1 MESQTSNASIT
12 SLRVGSLTH
21 VRVAGVIDETFPLS
35 PASKGLQGL
44 VVVDLGLV
52 ERISSF
58 GVRRWIEFAGHPP
71 QGVSGLY
78 VVNAPPV
85 VVDQLNMVEGFAGVA
100 RVLSLLAPYSCR
112 FCKEDRLRL
121 VRLVEEAKVLEQGG
135 APPHQCP
142 VCAQPLEFADE
153 PTEFFDFARRQQ
165 FSAVDPA
172 VLRYLRSGIPSEPSE
187 LSSHLKII
195 QDDITFITLASTLKG
210 DLNVRR
216 LASGLEGRVA
226 FDCCHVSVV
235 EPEALPRIEQVLE
248 VASQGAQVVL
258 CRVPP
263 PLLAVLAKSTKTLP
277 AKLATLWLPCD
288 CRNCGQVTHQRIQTS
303 EYLEVLRSKG
313 TMERVCPVC
322 GGSARAPAL
331 SQFQGLLARTP
342 LTDKPLDDIEALEQ
356 RALSQYLFGSTNQDP
371 GAKGTSATDTHNSG
385 ARLQIIRRLGQGG
398 MAEVFLAK
406 QQGVKGFEKFVVM
419 KKILAQFAENPEF
432 VDMLFAEARAN
443 ARLTHPNVVQT
454 FDVGVTDGVAYIL
467 MEYVRGPDLKRLLTE
482 LRRKGM
488 ALPLEHALRI
498 VAEVAAG
505 LHYAH
510 SYVDPSG
517 TAHPVVHR
525 DVSPHNVLV
534 SLDGAIKLSDFGI
547 AKVQGEEHTQAG
559 VIKGKIS
566 YLSPEA
572 ASGRPLDWRND
583 VFALGVVLFEL
594 LTGQLPFRR
603 DHDAATLA
611 AIVREPAPV
620 PSQLRPHI
628 PQDVS
633 DLILRALVKD
643 PARRT
648 PSAAAMREEIEAVIA
663 HHRLSSSPASV
674 AQFFKEALGD
684 RLSEYA
690 PSSIAGSGTGSNP
703 RALMPGTGSHSRN
716 LGTGSGSDMRAPSD
730 LSRPPV
736 RGGSGSMPRMEPPP
750 VASPPEP
757 AERGTEVV
765 SVSSPPVA
773 SPPVAP
779 PVAAAPR
786 PSRPA
791 AAPPTSPLPPP
802 SAVRPAASA
811 NVPTRVGPPPQAPA
825 RPSVSVPSVAPMTAA
840 PPPPPVSAMPP
851 PPPHGGT
858 HAQYGVAHVQQGGA
872 PQPQAGAYAQ
882 GGASQPQAGAYA
894 PQGGAHAPQAG
905 AYAPQGGAS
914 QPQAGAHAPQG
925 GSPRTSGT
933 HAPPTTGTH
942 AAYGGS
948 HPSSV
953 APPPPPVST
962 PMAPPARAPAAHVAP
977 PPAPVHAVSPT
988 AQAPAAEA
996 TAKGLTPGQRKGL
1009 IVGGVALVLAGL
1021 ALVFLLPKGGVEVR
1035 NAQEGERVYVSG
1047 VLLDTNQGL
1056 PEGTAGWLISTAVDG
1071 KLHRFGKVP
1080 RSEHIDLRTLADAP
1094 PQAEARGTLSV
1105 TGAQGCR
1112 VALGSQV
1119 LEGQTPLSSQM
1130 PAGREF
1136 EVRVTCG
1143 GKPDLVRWVMAV
1155 PGQGVALDVP

>member
-1 MESQTSNASIT
+1 MESQTSNAGINT
-12 SLRVGSLTH
+12 VRVGNLLH
-21 VRVAGVIDETFPLS
+21 VRVSGVIDETFPLS
-35 PASKGLQGL
+35 SSTKGLSGL
-44 VVVDLGLV
+44 LVVDLGLL

-58 GVRRWIEFAGHPP
+58 GVRRWIEFVGHPP
-71 QGVSGLY
+71 QGVAGLY
-78 VVNAPPV
+78 VINAPPI

-100 RVLSLLAPYSCR
+100 RVLSLLAPYTCR

-121 VRLVEEAKVLEQGG
+121 VNLVDEAKALEQGG
-135 APPHQCP
+135 APEHHCP

-165 FSAVDPA
+165 FSTVDPA
-172 VLRYLRSGIPSEPSE
+172 VLRYLRASTPSESSE
-187 LSSHLKII
+187 LSSHLKIV

-216 LASGLEGRVA
+216 LAAGLEGRVA
-226 FDCCHVSVV
+226 FDCCHVTKA
-235 EPEALPRIEQVLE
+235 EPEALARFEQVLE
-248 VASQGAQVVL
+248 VAAQGAQVVL
-258 CRVPP
+258 SRVPP
-263 PLLAVLAKSTKTLP
+263 PMLGLLARSAKTLP
-277 AKLATLWLPCD
+277 VRLATLWLPCD
-288 CRNCGQVTHQRIQTS
+288 CRNCGQVYHQRIQAA
-303 EYLEVLRSKG
+303 EYLEALRNKG
-313 TMERVCPVC
+313 NLDRVCPVC
-322 GGSARAPAL
+322 GGTARAPAL
-331 SQFQGLLARTP
+331 TQFQGLLAR
-342 LTDKPLDDIEALEQ
+342 LTLTERALDDIEALEQ
-356 RALSQYLFGSTNQDP
+356 RALSQYLFGSTNIDP
-371 GAKGTSATDTHNSG
+371 ASMKHSSPTDLHAQSA
-385 ARLQIIRRLGQGG
+385 RVQIIRRLGQGG

-406 QQGVKGFEKFVVM
+406 QQGAKGFEKYVVM

-525 DVSPHNVLV
+525 DVSPHNVLI

-620 PSQLRPHI
+620 PSQLKPHI

-648 PSAAAMREEIEAVIA
+648 PSAAAMREEIEAVIV

-674 AQFFKEALGD
+674 AQFFKETLGD
-684 RLSEYA
+684 RLAEYA
-690 PSSIAGSGTGSNP
+690 PSTSGTGSHP
-703 RALMPGTGSHSRN
+703 KPLVPGTGSHPRSPAP
-716 LGTGSGSDMRAPSD
+716 GSHSGASHSGMRAPAD
-730 LSRPPV
+730 ISRPPV
-736 RGGSGSMPRMEPPP
+736 KGASGSMPRMDPGEPRPPPAPPPPPMAPPP
-750 VASPPEP
+750 VASDR
-757 AERGTEVV
+757 ERDHTEVV
-765 SVSSPPVA
+765 SLSSSDIRAV
-773 SPPVAP
+773 PVAP
-779 PVAAAPR
+779 PVPPARAAPST
-786 PSRPA
+786 PPA
-791 AAPPTSPLPPP
+791 VAPVSALPPP
-802 SAVRPAASA
+802 TAVRSAAA
-811 NVPTRVGPPPQAPA
+811 AAVPTRVAPMPA
-825 RPSVSVPSVAPMTAA
+825 APVRPSVAVPSVAP
-840 PPPPPVSAMPP
+840 
-851 PPPHGGT
+851 
-858 HAQYGVAHVQQGGA
+858 VAS
-872 PQPQAGAYAQ
+872 PQAPVAPAQ
-882 GGASQPQAGAYA
+882 PPRSSAEHASPGPSRPGTGRIVA
-894 PQGGAHAPQAG
+894 PVPPIAPEPAKPV
-905 AYAPQGGAS
+905 APK
-914 QPQAGAHAPQG
+914 P
-925 GSPRTSGT
+925 
-933 HAPPTTGTH
+933 
-942 AAYGGS
+942 
-948 HPSSV
+948 V
-953 APPPPPVST
+953 APPVVAATAPGAT
-962 PMAPPARAPAAHVAP
+962 PAPASRLRTPLLIGAGVLLVGAL
-977 PPAPVHAVSPT
+977 AAVV
-988 AQAPAAEA
+988 
-996 TAKGLTPGQRKGL
+996 L
-1009 IVGGVALVLAGL
+1009 I
-1021 ALVFLLPKGGVEVR
+1021 PSGGVEIL
-1035 NAQEGERVYVSG
+1035 NAQEGERVYVGGVRLEADRTLPPGASSG
-1047 VLLDTNQGL
+1047 SMLV
-1056 PEGTAGWLISTAVDG
+1056 ATAVDG
-1071 KLHRFGKVP
+1071 QLHRFGKVMQ
-1080 RSEHIDLRTLADAP
+1080 SERIDLRTLADAAP
-1094 PQAEARGTLSV
+1094 PPGSTGTLSI
-1105 TGAQGCR
+1105 TGSSGCR
-1112 VALGSQV
+1112 VALGKQP
-1119 LEGQTPLSSQM
+1119 LEGTTPLASAL

-1136 EVRVTCG
+1136 EVRVSCG

>member
-21 VRVAGVIDETFPLS
+21 VRVAGVIDETFLLS

-100 RVLSLLAPYSCR
+100 RVLSLLAPYACR

-121 VRLVEEAKVLEQGG
+121 VRLVDEAKVLEQGG
-135 APPHQCP
+135 APPHSCP
-142 VCAQPLEFADE
+142 VCSQPLEFADE

-187 LSSHLKII
+187 LASHLKIV

-263 PLLAVLAKSTKTLP
+263 PLLAVLAKSTKALP

-303 EYLEVLRSKG
+303 EYLEVLRAKG

-322 GGSARAPAL
+322 GGSSRAPAL
-331 SQFQGLLARTP
+331 AQFQGLLARTP

-750 VASPPEP
+750 VAAHQEA

-765 SVSSPPVA
+765 SVTSPPVA
-773 SPPVAP
+773 SPPPP
-779 PVAAAPR
+779 PVAAAAPAPR

-791 AAPPTSPLPPP
+791 AQPPASPLPPP
-802 SAVRPAASA
+802 TAVRPAASA
-811 NVPTRVGPPPQAPA
+811 NVPTRVGPPPA
-825 RPSVSVPSVAPMTAA
+825 RPSVAVPSVAPLTTA
-840 PPPPPVSAMPP
+840 PPPPPQQSQ
-851 PPPHGGT
+851 GGT
-858 HAQYGVAHVQQGGA
+858 HAQYGVAPTQPAGGQR
-872 PQPQAGAYAQ
+872 PL
-882 GGASQPQAGAYA
+882 GAS
-894 PQGGAHAPQAG
+894 
-905 AYAPQGGAS
+905 
-914 QPQAGAHAPQG
+914 
-925 GSPRTSGT
+925 SP
-933 HAPPTTGTH
+933 PTGTH
-942 AAYGGS
+942 AAYGA
-948 HPSSV
+948 HPSPPPPV
-953 APPPPPVST
+953 AEPPPPP
-962 PMAPPARAPAAHVAP
+962 PPAPPPVAATARPPAAPVAA
-977 PPAPVHAVSPT
+977 PPAPVHAV
-988 AQAPAAEA
+988 APAASAPPEA
-996 TAKGLTPGQRKGL
+996 TGKGMSPGQRKGL
-1009 IVGGVALVLAGL
+1009 IFGGVALVLAGL

-1047 VLLDTNQGL
+1047 VLLEPGQGL
-1056 PEGTAGWLISTAVDG
+1056 PEDATGWLVSTAVDG

-1080 RSEHIDLRTLADAP
+1080 KSEHIDLRTLADAA
-1094 PQAEARGTLSV
+1094 PQADARGTLNV

-1112 VALGSQV
+1112 VALGSRV
-1119 LEGQTPLSSQM
+1119 LDGQTPLTSQM

>member
-21 VRVAGVIDETFPLS
+21 VRVAGVIDETFPLT

-100 RVLSLLAPYSCR
+100 RVLSLLAPYTCR

-121 VRLVEEAKVLEQGG
+121 VRLVEEGKVLDQGG
-135 APPHQCP
+135 APPHHCP

-172 VLRYLRSGIPSEPSE
+172 VLRYLRAGLPSEPSE
-187 LSSHLKII
+187 LSSHLKIV

-226 FDCCHVSVV
+226 FDCCHVSTV

-263 PLLAVLAKSTKTLP
+263 PMLGVLAKSTKALP

-288 CRNCGQVTHQRIQTS
+288 CRNCGQVTHHRIQTS
-303 EYLEVLRSKG
+303 EYLEVLRAKG
-313 TMERVCPVC
+313 TMDRVCPVC

-331 SQFQGLLARTP
+331 AQFQGLLARTP

-443 ARLTHPNVVQT
+443 ARLTHPNIVQT

-547 AKVQGEEHTQAG
+547 AKVQGEEQTQAG

-648 PSAAAMREEIEAVIA
+648 PTAAAMREEIEAVIT

-716 LGTGSGSDMRAPSD
+716 LGTGSSSDMRAPSD

-750 VASPPEP
+750 VASPPEA

-765 SVSSPPVA
+765 SVTSDPPRPPVA
-773 SPPVAP
+773 APPVAP

-791 AAPPTSPLPPP
+791 APPPVSPLPPP
-802 SAVRPAASA
+802 TAVRPAASA
-811 NVPTRVGPPPQAPA
+811 NVPTRVGPPPQ
-825 RPSVSVPSVAPMTAA
+825 RPSVSVPSVAPLTTA
-840 PPPPPVSAMPP
+840 PPPPPVSAVPP
-851 PPPHGGT
+851 APVAAHPQHGGT
-858 HAQYGVAHVQQGGA
+858 HAQYGVA
-872 PQPQAGAYAQ
+872 PTPQASAHP
-882 GGASQPQAGAYA
+882 PQ
-894 PQGGAHAPQAG
+894 
-905 AYAPQGGAS
+905 
-914 QPQAGAHAPQG
+914 
-925 GSPRTSGT
+925 SGT
-933 HAPPTTGTH
+933 HAAHGGNPP
-942 AAYGGS
+942 APPPPVA
-948 HPSSV
+948 
-953 APPPPPVST
+953 APPPPPQVST
-962 PMAPPARAPAAHVAP
+962 PARPPAAPVAAPPAPIHAVAPAA
-977 PPAPVHAVSPT
+977 AV
-988 AQAPAAEA
+988 PAADA
-996 TAKGLTPGQRKGL
+996 TGKGLTSGQRKGL
-1009 IVGGVALVLAGL
+1009 VVGGVGLVLAGL

-1047 VLLDTNQGL
+1047 VLLEGSNAL
-1056 PEGTAGWLISTAVDG
+1056 PEDPSGWLVSTAVEG

-1080 RSEHIDLRTLADAP
+1080 KSEHIDLRTLADAA
-1094 PQAEARGTLSV
+1094 PQADARGTLSV

-1119 LEGQTPLSSQM
+1119 LQGQTPLSSPM

-1143 GKPDLVRWVMAV
+1143 GKPDVVRWVMAM

>member
-21 VRVAGVIDETFPLS
+21 VRVAGVIDETFPLT
-35 PASKGLQGL
+35 PTSKGIQGL

-100 RVLSLLAPYSCR
+100 RVLSMLAPYTCR

-187 LSSHLKII
+187 LASHLKII

-263 PLLAVLAKSTKTLP
+263 PLLSVLAKSTKALP

-303 EYLEVLRSKG
+303 EYLEVLRAKG

-322 GGSARAPAL
+322 GGTARAPAL

-371 GAKGTSATDTHNSG
+371 GSRGTSATDTHTSG

-443 ARLTHPNVVQT
+443 ARLTHPNIVQT

-467 MEYVRGPDLKRLLTE
+467 MEYVRGPDLKRLITE

-736 RGGSGSMPRMEPPP
+736 RGGSGSLPRMEPPP
-750 VASPPEP
+750 VAAPPEP
-757 AERGTEVV
+757 ADRGTEVV
-765 SVSSPPVA
+765 SVADPMRPPAVP
-773 SPPVAP
+773 PPVAP
-779 PVAAAPR
+779 PVAAPAPR

-791 AAPPTSPLPPP
+791 AAPPASPLPPP
-802 SAVRPAASA
+802 TAVRPAAAA
-811 NVPTRVGPPPQAPA
+811 NLPTRVGPPPQ
-825 RPSVSVPSVAPMTAA
+825 RPSVSVPSVAPVTVA
-840 PPPPPVSAMPP
+840 PQPPAPARQ
-851 PPPHGGT
+851 GGT
-858 HAQYGVAHVQQGGA
+858 HAQYAA
-872 PQPQAGAYAQ
+872 SP
-882 GGASQPQAGAYA
+882 ASQPV
-894 PQGGAHAPQAG
+894 
-905 AYAPQGGAS
+905 AS
-914 QPQAGAHAPQG
+914 
-925 GSPRTSGT
+925 
-933 HAPPTTGTH
+933 PPTGTH
-942 AAYGGS
+942 AAYGAA
-948 HPSSV
+948 HPPPVSAPPPPV
-953 APPPPPVST
+953 APPPPPVT
-962 PMAPPARAPAAHVAP
+962 APVATPARPPVAP
-977 PPAPVHAVSPT
+977 VAAPPAPVHAV
-988 AQAPAAEA
+988 APAAPA
-996 TAKGLTPGQRKGL
+996 PAAGAPGRGLTPGQRKGL
-1009 IVGGVALVLAGL
+1009 IAGGVGLVVAGL
-1021 ALVFLLPKGGVEVR
+1021 ALVFLLPGGGVEVR

-1047 VLLDTNQGL
+1047 VLLDPDTRL
-1056 PEGTAGWLISTAVDG
+1056 PEDPSGWLVSTAVDG

-1080 RSEHIDLRTLADAP
+1080 RSEHIDLRTLADAA
-1094 PQAEARGTLSV
+1094 PQADARGTLSV

-1112 VALGSQV
+1112 VALGAQV
-1119 LEGQTPLSSQM
+1119 LQGQTPLASPL

-1136 EVRVTCG
+1136 EVRVSCG
-1143 GKPDLVRWVMAV
+1143 GKPDVVRWVMAV

>member
-1 MESQTSNASIT
+1 MESQTSNAGIST
-12 SLRVGSLTH
+12 VRVGNLLH
-21 VRVAGVIDETFPLS
+21 VRVSGVIDETFPL
-35 PASKGLQGL
+35 ASSTKGLNGL
-44 VVVDLGLV
+44 LVVDLGLL

-58 GVRRWIEFAGHPP
+58 GVRKWIEFVGHPP
-71 QGVSGLY
+71 QGVAGLY
-78 VVNAPPV
+78 VINAPPI

-100 RVLSLLAPYSCR
+100 RVLSLLAPYTCR

-142 VCAQPLEFADE
+142 VCSQPLEFADE

-165 FSAVDPA
+165 FSTVDPA
-172 VLRYLRSGIPSEPSE
+172 VLRYLRASTPSESSE
-187 LSSHLKII
+187 LASHLKIV
-195 QDDITFITLASTLKG
+195 QDDITFITLASVLKG

-216 LASGLEGRVA
+216 LAAGLEGRVA
-226 FDCCHVSVV
+226 FDCCHVSKA
-235 EPEALPRIEQVLE
+235 EPEALPRFEQVLE
-248 VASQGAQVVL
+248 VAAQGAQVFL
-258 CRVPP
+258 SRVPP
-263 PLLAVLAKSTKTLP
+263 PMLGLLARSAKTLP
-277 AKLATLWLPCD
+277 VKLATLWLPCD
-288 CRNCGQVTHQRIQTS
+288 CRNCGQVYHQRIQAS
-303 EYLEVLRSKG
+303 EYLDVLRAKG
-313 TMERVCPVC
+313 NLDRVCPIC
-322 GGSARAPAL
+322 GGTARAPAL
-331 SQFQGLLARTP
+331 AQFQGLLARLP
-342 LTDKPLDDIEALEQ
+342 LTDKVQDDIEALEQ
-356 RALSQYLFGSTNQDP
+356 RALSQYLFGSTNIDP
-371 GAKGTSATDTHNSG
+371 ASMKHSSPTDLTAQS

-406 QQGVKGFEKFVVM
+406 QQGAKGFEKYVVM

-517 TAHPVVHR
+517 VAHPVVHR
-525 DVSPHNVLV
+525 DVSPHNVLI

-620 PSQLRPHI
+620 PSQLKPHI

-684 RLSEYA
+684 RLAEYA
-690 PSSIAGSGTGSNP
+690 PSSSSGTGSHP
-703 RALMPGTGSHSRN
+703 KPLVPGTGSHPRASTA
-716 LGTGSGSDMRAPSD
+716 GSQSGSGSGDMRAPSD
-730 LSRPPV
+730 MSRPPV
-736 RGGSGSMPRMEPPP
+736 KGASGSMPRMEPSELRPRPAPPVVPMAPPP
-750 VASPPEP
+750 VAGEQ
-757 AERGTEVV
+757 EREHTEVV
-765 SVSSPPVA
+765 SLSSASIVPAIPPV
-773 SPPVAP
+773 PPA
-779 PVAAAPR
+779 R
-786 PSRPA
+786 
-791 AAPPTSPLPPP
+791 PTSPPPPPPAAQTSALPPP
-802 SAVRPAASA
+802 TAVRSAAA
-811 NVPTRVGPPPQAPA
+811 AVVPTRVAPIPTAPAARPSVAVPSVAPLVAPVPVPPQVARPSAEHAPVAPQPPPVKQGAAAPA
-825 RPSVSVPSVAPMTAA
+825 RPSTPGATSGASPVAPK
-840 PPPPPVSAMPP
+840 P
-851 PPPHGGT
+851 
-858 HAQYGVAHVQQGGA
+858 
-872 PQPQAGAYAQ
+872 
-882 GGASQPQAGAYA
+882 
-894 PQGGAHAPQAG
+894 
-905 AYAPQGGAS
+905 
-914 QPQAGAHAPQG
+914 
-925 GSPRTSGT
+925 
-933 HAPPTTGTH
+933 
-942 AAYGGS
+942 
-948 HPSSV
+948 V
-953 APPPPPVST
+953 APPAVLSPV
-962 PMAPPARAPAAHVAP
+962 APAPVTP
-977 PPAPVHAVSPT
+977 PPAASR
-988 AQAPAAEA
+988 
-996 TAKGLTPGQRKGL
+996 LRTPLL
-1009 IVGGVALVLAGL
+1009 IGVGVALVGAVV
-1021 ALVFLLPKGGVEVR
+1021 AMVFLPASGVEIL

-1047 VLLDTNQGL
+1047 IRLDSDRPLSPAAPAGSLLV
-1056 PEGTAGWLISTAVDG
+1056 ATAVDG
-1071 KLHRFGKVP
+1071 QLHRFGKVMQ
-1080 RSEHIDLRTLADAP
+1080 SERIDLRTLADAVP
-1094 PQAEARGTLSV
+1094 PPDSTGTLSV
-1105 TGAQGCR
+1105 TGPSGCR
-1112 VALGSQV
+1112 VALGKQE
-1119 LEGQTPLSSQM
+1119 LEGTTPLASRL

-1136 EVRVTCG
+1136 EVRVRCDG
-1143 GKPDLVRWVMAV
+1143 RPDLVRWVMAV
-1155 PGQGVALDVP
+1155 PGQGVSLDVP

>member
-1 MESQTSNASIT
+1 VESQTSNASIT
-12 SLRVGSLTH
+12 SVRVGSLTH

-85 VVDQLNMVEGFAGVA
+85 VVDQLNMVEGFAGIA

-121 VRLVEEAKVLEQGG
+121 VRLVEEAKTLEQGG
-135 APPHQCP
+135 APPHHCP

-172 VLRYLRSGIPSEPSE
+172 VLRYLKASTPTEPSE

-226 FDCCHVSVV
+226 FDCCHVSTV

-263 PLLAVLAKSTKTLP
+263 PLLSVLAKSSKALP

-288 CRNCGQVTHQRIQTS
+288 CRNCGQVTHQRVQTS
-303 EYLEVLRSKG
+303 EYLEVLRAKG
-313 TMERVCPVC
+313 TMDRVCPVC
-322 GGSARAPAL
+322 GGNARAPAL
-331 SQFQGLLARTP
+331 AQFQGLLARTP

-356 RALSQYLFGSTNQDP
+356 RALSQYLFGATNSDPNARSTN
-371 GAKGTSATDTHNSG
+371 TSPTDVHNNS

-620 PSQLRPHI
+620 PSQLKPHI

-684 RLSEYA
+684 RLAEYA
-690 PSSIAGSGTGSNP
+690 PSSISGPGTGSNP

-736 RGGSGSMPRMEPPP
+736 RGSGSLPRMEPPP
-750 VASPPEP
+750 VAAPLEP
-757 AERGTEVV
+757 ERGTEVV
-765 SVSSPPVA
+765 AVTADPTRPPVA
-773 SPPVAP
+773 AP
-779 PVAAAPR
+779 PVAAPR

-791 AAPPTSPLPPP
+791 AASASPLPPP
-802 SAVRPAASA
+802 TAVRPAASA
-811 NVPTRVGPPPQAPA
+811 NVPTRVGPPPT
-825 RPSVSVPSVAPMTAA
+825 RPSVSVPSVAPLSAV
-840 PPPPPVSAMPP
+840 PPPVAAVP
-851 PPPHGGT
+851 
-858 HAQYGVAHVQQGGA
+858 
-872 PQPQAGAYAQ
+872 
-882 GGASQPQAGAYA
+882 
-894 PQGGAHAPQAG
+894 
-905 AYAPQGGAS
+905 
-914 QPQAGAHAPQG
+914 
-925 GSPRTSGT
+925 
-933 HAPPTTGTH
+933 APPVPMH
-942 AAYGGS
+942 A
-948 HPSSV
+948 
-953 APPPPPVST
+953 
-962 PMAPPARAPAAHVAP
+962 AP
-977 PPAPVHAVSPT
+977 PPAPVHAAPPPVATAPSAHPPPSHAPVPRASGERHAALPT
-988 AQAPAAEA
+988 APVHAVPPPVAPVAATPTQAPASA
-996 TAKGLTPGQRKGL
+996 TPPTGMTPGLRKGL
-1009 IVGGVALVLAGL
+1009 VVGGVGLLLAGL
-1021 ALVFLLPKGGVEVR
+1021 ALVFLLPGGGVEVR
-1035 NAQEGERVYVSG
+1035 NAQDGERVYVSG
-1047 VLLDTNQGL
+1047 VLLDRDKALQENPG
-1056 PEGTAGWLISTAVDG
+1056 GWLVSTAVDG
-1071 KLHRFGKVP
+1071 KLRRFGKVAKA
-1080 RSEHIDLRTLADAP
+1080 EHIDLRMLADAA
-1094 PQAEARGTLSV
+1094 PQADTRGTLSV
-1105 TGAQGCR
+1105 SGAQGCR

-1119 LEGQTPLSSQM
+1119 LTGQTPLSSPM

-1136 EVRVTCG
+1136 EVRVTCD
-1143 GKPDLVRWVMAV
+1143 GKPDVVRWVMAV

>member
-12 SLRVGSLTH
+12 PLRVGSLTH

-35 PASKGLQGL
+35 PASKGMSGL

-58 GVRRWIEFAGHPP
+58 GVRRWIEFVGHPP

-100 RVLSLLAPYSCR
+100 RVLSLLAPYTCR

-121 VRLVEEAKVLEQGG
+121 VRLVEEAKTLEQGG

-172 VLRYLRSGIPSEPSE
+172 VLRYLRASSPSEPSE

-226 FDCCHVSVV
+226 FDCCHVSTV

-248 VASQGAQVVL
+248 VAAQGAQVVL

-263 PLLAVLAKSTKTLP
+263 PMLGVLAKSSKPLP

-303 EYLEVLRSKG
+303 EYLEVLRAKG
-313 TMERVCPVC
+313 TMDRVCPVC
-322 GGSARAPAL
+322 GGTARAPAL
-331 SQFQGLLARTP
+331 AQFQGLLARTP
-342 LTDKPLDDIEALEQ
+342 LTEKPLDDIEALEQ
-356 RALSQYLFGSTNQDP
+356 RALSQYLFGSTNADP
-371 GAKGTSATDTHNSG
+371 GARGTSPTDVHGGS

-443 ARLTHPNVVQT
+443 ARLTHPNIVQT

-467 MEYVRGPDLKRLLTE
+467 MEYVRGPDLKRLITE

-547 AKVQGEEHTQAG
+547 AKVQGEEQTQAG

-620 PSQLRPHI
+620 PSQLKPHI

-648 PSAAAMREEIEAVIA
+648 PSAAAMREEIEAIIA

-716 LGTGSGSDMRAPSD
+716 LGTGSGSGSDMRAPSD

-750 VASPPEP
+750 VAAAPEA

-765 SVSSPPVA
+765 SVISEPPR
-773 SPPVAP
+773 PPAP
-779 PVAAAPR
+779 PPMATAPR

-791 AAPPTSPLPPP
+791 APPPVSPLPSPT
-802 SAVRPAASA
+802 AVRPAASA
-811 NVPTRVGPPPQAPA
+811 NVPTRVGPPPQPPA
-825 RPSVSVPSVAPMTAA
+825 RPSVSVPSVAPMTAV
-840 PPPPPVSAMPP
+840 PPPPPVAAAQQFPAP
-851 PPPHGGT
+851 PPPHT
-858 HAQYGVAHVQQGGA
+858 
-872 PQPQAGAYAQ
+872 
-882 GGASQPQAGAYA
+882 ASL
-894 PQGGAHAPQAG
+894 
-905 AYAPQGGAS
+905 
-914 QPQAGAHAPQG
+914 
-925 GSPRTSGT
+925 
-933 HAPPTTGTH
+933 PPIG
-942 AAYGGS
+942 
-948 HPSSV
+948 
-953 APPPPPVST
+953 ST
-962 PMAPPARAPAAHVAP
+962 PVPSHARASGERVAA
-977 PPAPVHAVSPT
+977 PPAPVHAVPSPPV
-988 AQAPAAEA
+988 APSAAGGPP
-996 TAKGLTPGQRKGL
+996 TPGKGLTSGQRKGL
-1009 IVGGVALVLAGL
+1009 WVGAGGLVLAGL
-1021 ALVFLLPKGGVEVR
+1021 ALALLLPKGGLEVR

-1047 VLLDTNQGL
+1047 VLLEGNRSL
-1056 PEGTAGWLISTAVDG
+1056 PEDPGGWLVSTAVDG
-1071 KLHRFGKVP
+1071 KLHRFGKVTKA
-1080 RSEHIDLRTLADAP
+1080 EHIDLRTLADAA
-1094 PQAEARGTLSV
+1094 PQADARGTLSV

-1119 LEGQTPLSSQM
+1119 LQGQTPLASPM

-1155 PGQGVALDVP
+1155 PGQGVTLDVP

>member
-21 VRVAGVIDETFPLS
+21 VRVAGVIDETFPLTS
-35 PASKGLQGL
+35 TSKGLQGL

-100 RVLSLLAPYSCR
+100 RVLSMLAPYTCR

-187 LSSHLKII
+187 LASHLKII

-263 PLLAVLAKSTKTLP
+263 PLLSVLAKSTKALP

-303 EYLEVLRSKG
+303 EYLEVLRAKG

-322 GGSARAPAL
+322 GGTARAPAL
-331 SQFQGLLARTP
+331 AQFQGLLARTP

-371 GAKGTSATDTHNSG
+371 GARGTSPTDTHSGG

-467 MEYVRGPDLKRLLTE
+467 MEYVRGPDLKRLITE

-684 RLSEYA
+684 RLTEYA
-690 PSSIAGSGTGSNP
+690 PSSISGSGTGSNP

-716 LGTGSGSDMRAPSD
+716 LGTGSGSGSDMRAPSD
-730 LSRPPV
+730 LSRPPA

-750 VASPPEP
+750 VAAPPEP
-757 AERGTEVV
+757 ADRGTEVV
-765 SVSSPPVA
+765 SVADPTRPPA
-773 SPPVAP
+773 AP
-779 PVAAAPR
+779 PVAAPAQR

-791 AAPPTSPLPPP
+791 APAPGSSLPPP
-802 SAVRPAASA
+802 TAVRPAASA
-811 NVPTRVGPPPQAPA
+811 NVPTRVGPPPQ
-825 RPSVSVPSVAPMTAA
+825 RPSVSVPSVAPLTSA
-840 PPPPPVSAMPP
+840 PPPPPPAAMSVQP
-851 PPPHGGT
+851 GGT
-858 HAQYGVAHVQQGGA
+858 HAQYAAPPA
-872 PQPQAGAYAQ
+872 PQPGT
-882 GGASQPQAGAYA
+882 P
-894 PQGGAHAPQAG
+894 
-905 AYAPQGGAS
+905 
-914 QPQAGAHAPQG
+914 
-925 GSPRTSGT
+925 SP
-933 HAPPTTGTH
+933 PPTGTH
-942 AAYGGS
+942 AAYPPPGAA
-948 HPSSV
+948 PPQPVAAPPLPPVTPIATPVRPPV
-953 APPPPPVST
+953 APV
-962 PMAPPARAPAAHVAP
+962 AA
-977 PPAPVHAVSPT
+977 PPAPVHAVAST
-988 AQAPAAEA
+988 AQAPAA
-996 TAKGLTPGQRKGL
+996 TAGGKGLTPGQRKGL
-1009 IVGGVALVLAGL
+1009 IVGGVGLVLAGL

-1035 NAQEGERVYVSG
+1035 NAQEGERVYLSG
-1047 VLLDTNQGL
+1047 VLLDPNSGL
-1056 PEGTAGWLISTAVDG
+1056 PEDPSGWLVSTAVDG

-1080 RSEHIDLRTLADAP
+1080 KSEHIDLRTLADAA
-1094 PQAEARGTLSV
+1094 PQADARGTLSV

-1112 VALGSQV
+1112 VSLGSQV

-1143 GKPDLVRWVMAV
+1143 GKPDVVRWVMAV